1 MKRNKKCNI
10 AGILFTLLLIYEA
23 YSYVMF
29 LKVLSKFG
37 FEMAWRQL
45 YFRSYEDGCEWVMII
60 GKLFAIESLIIM
72 INSSFR
78 LTKARIGMRKKTAIV
93 YFFAQ
98 FSMWLVTFSL
108 NTYHAIL
115 NSWSMRTFLYNVW
128 NFGMIYICV
137 IVYLI
142 AYCLYRSGKAKQKE
156 IVPDTCSEEWKISY
170 YKNLLDHKVITQK
183 EYQSMI
189 EKIKIGQLM

>member
-1 MKRNKKCNI
+1 M
-10 AGILFTLLLIYEA
+10 LLLIYET

-29 LKVLSKFG
+29 LKVLVKFDI
-37 FEMAWRQL
+37 ERAWSLL
-45 YFRSYEDGCEWVMII
+45 YYRSYADGNEWLMLI
-60 GKLFAIESLIIM
+60 GKLFAILSLIIM
-72 INSSFR
+72 INASFR
-78 LTKARIGMRKKTAIV
+78 LTKAGIGIRKKTAIV

-98 FSMWLVTFSL
+98 FSIWSITFSL
-108 NTYHAIL
+108 TTYHFIL
-115 NSWSMRTFLYNVW
+115 NSWTMRAFLYNVW

-156 IVPDTCSEEWKISY
+156 IVPDTCSEERKISY

>member
-1 MKRNKKCNI
+1 
-10 AGILFTLLLIYEA
+10 
-23 YSYVMF
+23 
-29 LKVLSKFG
+29 
-37 FEMAWRQL
+37 
-45 YFRSYEDGCEWVMII
+45 
-60 GKLFAIESLIIM
+60 
-72 INSSFR
+72 
-78 LTKARIGMRKKTAIV
+78 
-93 YFFAQ
+93 
-98 FSMWLVTFSL
+98 MWSVTFSL